1 MVRVSRART
10 AVVVVA
16 AALTAGLLVSCGADS
31 PGEGVTSAPHAKDAA
46 CERMADRYPD
56 RLGGQELTFT
66 DRPGVAVWGDN
77 AIVLRCGVELPV
89 PTIDPCATVEG
100 VDWVFREDRSKDG
113 GKVVV
118 TYGRDPAV
126 EAVVS
131 DGVAA
136 VDDVLVDLSALVEP
150 VKTYTK
156 CVNDEDVPP
165 PPSPSPSE

>member
-1 MVRVSRART
+1 MVRIPRPRRA
-10 AVVVVA
+10 VLA
-16 AALTAGLLVSCGADS
+16 AAASVLAAGVLVSCGADS
-31 PGEGVTSAPHAKDAA
+31 PGEGVTAAPHAGDAA
-46 CERMADRYPD
+46 CKQLADRYPD
-56 RLGGQELTFT
+56 RLGGQDLTFT
-66 DRPGVAVWGDN
+66 DRPGVAVWGEN

-89 PTIDPCATVEG
+89 PTLDPCATVDG

-126 EAVVS
+126 EVVVS
-131 DGVAA
+131 DDVAA

-156 CVNDEDVPP
+156 CISLDDVQ
-165 PPSPSPSE
+165 PPSPSG

>member
-10 AVVVVA
+10 AVLAVAVV
-16 AALTAGLLVSCGADS
+16 LTAGVLVSCADS
-31 PGEGVTSAPHAKDAA
+31 PGDGVTAAPHAGDAA
-46 CERMADRYPD
+46 CGKLADRYPD
-56 RLGGQELTFT
+56 RLGGQELTFS
-66 DRPGVAVWGDN
+66 DRPGVAVWGDS

-89 PTIDPCATVEG
+89 PTLDPCATVDG
-100 VDWVFREDRSKDG
+100 VDWVSREDRSKDG

-131 DGVAA
+131 DEVVA
-136 VDDVLVDLSALVEP
+136 VDDVLVALSALVEP

-156 CVNDEDVPP
+156 CIGMADVPP
-165 PPSPSPSE
+165 PP

>member
-1 MVRVSRART
+1 MVRIPRQRRA
-10 AVVVVA
+10 VVA
-16 AALTAGLLVSCGADS
+16 AAAALAAGVLVSCGTDS
-31 PGEGVTSAPHAKDAA
+31 PGEGVTSAPHAGDAA
-46 CERMADRYPD
+46 CERLADRYPD

-66 DRPGVAVWGDN
+66 DRPGVAVWGEN
-77 AIVLRCGVELPV
+77 TIVLRCGVELPV

-113 GKVVV
+113 GKMVV

-131 DGVAA
+131 ADVAA

-156 CVNDEDVPP
+156 CINLDDVR
-165 PPSPSPSE
+165 PPSPSG

>member
-1 MVRVSRART
+1 MVRIPRPRRA
-10 AVVVVA
+10 VLA
-16 AALTAGLLVSCGADS
+16 AAASVLTAGVLVSCGADS
-31 PGEGVTSAPHAKDAA
+31 PGAGVTAAPHAGDAA
-46 CERMADRYPD
+46 CKQLADRYPD
-56 RLGGQELTFT
+56 RLGGQDLAFT
-66 DRPGVAVWGDN
+66 DRPGVAVWGEN

-89 PTIDPCATVEG
+89 PTLDPCATVDG

-126 EAVVS
+126 EVVVS
-131 DGVAA
+131 DDVAA

-156 CVNDEDVPP
+156 CINLDDVRPP
-165 PPSPSPSE
+165 TPSG

>member
-1 MVRVSRART
+1 VVRVSRART
-10 AVVVVA
+10 AVVAVAVV
-16 AALTAGLLVSCGADS
+16 LTAGVLVSCGDS
-31 PGEGVTSAPHAKDAA
+31 PGEGVTAAPHAEDAA
-46 CERMADRYPD
+46 CKQLAARYPD

-89 PTIDPCATVEG
+89 PTLDPCATVDG
-100 VDWVFREDRSKDG
+100 VDWVSREERSKDG

-131 DGVAA
+131 DEVVA
-136 VDDVLVDLSALVEP
+136 VDDVLVDLSALAEP
-150 VKTYTK
+150 IRTYTK
-156 CVNDEDVPP
+156 CLNLDDVPA
-165 PPSPSPSE
+165 PSSSE